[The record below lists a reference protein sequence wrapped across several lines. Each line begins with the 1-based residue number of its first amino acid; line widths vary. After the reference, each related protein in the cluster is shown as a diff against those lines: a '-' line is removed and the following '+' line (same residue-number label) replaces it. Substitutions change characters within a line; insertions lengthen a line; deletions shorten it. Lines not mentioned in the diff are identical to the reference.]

1 MTYEKPLVRSSY
13 SRKKLKLK
21 GTYVVVQLL
30 SRVQLFATPWIPAY
44 HASLSFRISRSL
56 LKFTSIELVMLSN
69 HLVPL
74 LPLFLL
80 PSIFPSIRAFSTA
93 FPFTP
98 GGQELK
104 LQLEHQSFQ

>member
-1 MTYEKPLVRSSY
+1 MTYEKPLVCNSY
-13 SRKKLKLK
+13 SRKKLK

-30 SRVQLFATPWIPAY
+30 SRVRLFATPWTPAC
-44 HASLSFRISRSL
+44 HASLSFTISRSL
-56 LKFTSIELVMLSN
+56 LKFTSLELVMLSN

-80 PSIFPSIRAFSTA
+80 PSIFPSIRAFSAA
-93 FPFTP
+93 FPFTS

-104 LQLEHQSFQ
+104 LQHQSFQ